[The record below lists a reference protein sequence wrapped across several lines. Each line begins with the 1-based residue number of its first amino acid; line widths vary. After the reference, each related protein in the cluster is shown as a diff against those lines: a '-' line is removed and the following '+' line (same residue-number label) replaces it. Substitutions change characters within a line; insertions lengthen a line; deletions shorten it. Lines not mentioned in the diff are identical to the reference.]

1 MSMDSE
7 DFKVPPGKKTSL
19 KDFDPG
25 WVPKWAK
32 KKDDEEG
39 QKSGEKSRR

>member
-7 DFKVPPGKKTSL
+7 DFKVSSGKNTSL
-19 KDFDPG
+19 KDFDSG

-32 KKDDEEG
+32 KKEEEEG
-39 QKSGEKSRR
+39 KKAVKEQA